1 MDVSELASGVEAA
14 TSLSSLALPNSSA
27 DLAKSPSSSEFLGDE
42 EARSTCPLLTPS
54 PPAGNTLF
62 SSCQIHSD
70 NSTAVHYF
78 WGSLF
83 IFLMMKNL
91 AI

>member
-1 MDVSELASGVEAA
+1 MDVSEVACGVEAA

-54 PPAGNTLF
+54 PPAGTQLF
-62 SSCQIHSD
+62 ASQIHHF
-70 NSTAVHYF
+70 NYF
-78 WGSLF
+78 LYF
-83 IFLMMKNL
+83 IFLLKKQKIY
-91 AI
+91 AK